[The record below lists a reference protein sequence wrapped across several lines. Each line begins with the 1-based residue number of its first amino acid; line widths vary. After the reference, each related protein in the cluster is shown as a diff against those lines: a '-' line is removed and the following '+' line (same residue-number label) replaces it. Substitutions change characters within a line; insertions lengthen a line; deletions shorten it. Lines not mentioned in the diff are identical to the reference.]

1 MLIISGDASHSGF
14 RKKKL
19 LEQLG
24 TILPGCTKL
33 ETSYVYFLD
42 IDGELEAAALEKVH
56 SLLSTAESGL
66 ISSWDSDFSS
76 TDIITRTV
84 VPRIGTISPWSSKA
98 TDIFHLCGLKN
109 VSRVERGV
117 IWRFFGHDG
126 ALSVESK
133 EVEPNKNALTKSLGG
148 VIFDPMTESVL
159 DVPQRGDVL
168 FKTAS
173 PAPLVVVD
181 LLNGGK
187 PALDQANRESGFALS
202 DEEKIYLVDQFTRLG
217 RNPTDVEL
225 MMFAQVNSE
234 HCRHKI
240 FNADWTIDGEI
251 KDQSLFSMI
260 RHTHNENSAGTLSA
274 YSDNAAVLEGSAAA
288 RLASSGSDRRYGYV
302 DEVVHFTAKVET
314 HNHPTA
320 ISPFPGASTGSG
332 GEIRDEGA
340 TGRGGKP
347 KAGLAGFSVSSL
359 RLPDLPQPWEQPENK
374 PGRIASPLQI
384 MTEGPLGAAA
394 FNNEF
399 GRPNITGYFR
409 SFEQPS
415 ESNYQRHGY
424 HKPIMLAGGLGT
436 VRPGHVDKKKIPEGT
451 PIIVLGGPTMLIGLG
466 GGAASSVASGSS
478 SESLDFASVQR
489 GNPEMQRRCQEVI
502 DACCAMGDEN
512 PIVSIHDVGAGGL
525 CNALPELVHDSDSGG
540 IFELRKILNDELSM
554 SPMQIWCNE
563 SQERYVLAIDRP
575 RLEEFEQ
582 LCARERCLFAHVGN
596 AVSECRL
603 ELQDSCFNSPETPQD
618 TVQKPIDLPMDVLF
632 GLPPKMHR
640 DVKSKNEA
648 GRALEFADVNIES
661 AVQRVL
667 SHPTVGDKT
676 FLITIGDRSVT
687 GLIAR
692 DQMVGPWQVPV
703 ADVAVTASG
712 YRSHCGEAFA
722 IGERTPV
729 AVIDA
734 PASGRLAIG
743 EVITNIAAA
752 NIGDI
757 HRIKLSANWMVA
769 AGEPGHDA
777 DLYATVKS
785 VAMDICPRLGIS
797 IPVGKDSMSM
807 RTIWHDD
814 DGAENRNVSPLS
826 LIVTGFSRVQDIRMT
841 LTPELKKSE
850 DETDI
855 WLIDLGA
862 GKNRLGASIFAQS
875 LSQIGDEPA
884 DLDDPE
890 KLLGFFNLIQELIS
904 LGVILAYHDR
914 SDGGLVAT
922 LCEMAF
928 ASRCGL
934 SIELDSLEGESL
946 DVLFNEELGA
956 VIQVRKCDS
965 LKLAELAGKFGLEGL
980 LHRIG
985 VPLSED
991 EIRITRNGETCFTR
1005 SRSAL
1010 HQTWSSTSWQM
1021 QRLRDNP
1028 ECADQENQR
1037 IVDSEDSGL
1046 FCDLS
1051 FEHNEQISREIYG
1064 APAISISRPKIAIL
1078 REQGVNGQLEMAA
1091 AFDSAGF
1098 EAVDMTTTDLISG
1111 ASLDSFSGFA
1121 ACGGF
1126 SFGDVLG
1133 AGEGW
1138 GKSILYNPML
1148 KDEFEKF
1155 FDRSDTFALGVC
1167 NGCQMLSSIK
1177 KIIPGAENWPRFLK
1191 NHSEQYEARF
1201 VMVEV
1206 SSEQSIL
1213 FDGMKGSMF
1222 PVSTAHGEGRAV
1234 FFSDQAKLALQENS
1248 QVCVRYVDNSGKPTE
1263 KYPLNPNGSGEGMT
1277 GFTNEDG
1284 RFTIMMPHPERV
1296 FRSVSNSWH
1305 PGGWGEYSPWIKI
1318 FQNARKWAG

>member
-1 MLIISGDASHSGF
+1 MLIISGEAAHSGF
-14 RKKKL
+14 RKKKF
-19 LEQLG
+19 LEQLKL
-24 TILPGCTKL
+24 ILPDCTEL
-33 ETSYVYFLD
+33 QTHYVYFLD
-42 IDGELEAAALEKVH
+42 IDGELDEASLEKVH
-56 SLLSTAESGL
+56 GLLNTSISGL
-66 ISSWDSDFSS
+66 ISSSDSDVALTGS
-76 TDIITRTV
+76 ITRTV

-98 TDIFHLCGLKN
+98 TDIFHLCGLEH

-117 IWRFFGHDG
+117 IWRFIGQDG
-126 ALSVESK
+126 SLSIASGQS
-133 EVEPNKNALTKSLGG
+133 ASSDSLYGM
-148 VIFDPMTESVL
+148 IFDPMTESVL
-159 DVPQRGDVL
+159 DAPQQGDIL
-168 FKTAS
+168 FKTSS

-181 LLNGGK
+181 LLVGGK
-187 PALDQANRESGFALS
+187 QALDQANRKFGFALS
-202 DEEKIYLVDQFTRLG
+202 DEEQSYLVEQFTRLG

-240 FNADWTIDGEI
+240 FNADWTIDGEN

-260 RHTHNENSAGTLSA
+260 RHTHNENPAGTLSA
-274 YSDNAAVLEGSAAA
+274 YSDNAAVLEGSSAA
-288 RLASSGSDRRYGYV
+288 RLASSGEDRSYAYV
-302 DEVVHFTAKVET
+302 DEAIHFTAKVET

-359 RLPDLPQPWEQPENK
+359 RLPDLPQPWEQPESK

-384 MTEGPLGAAA
+384 MTEGPIGAAA

-409 SFEQPS
+409 SFEHLSQTD
-415 ESNYQRHGY
+415 NQRYGY

-436 VRPGHVDKKKIPEGT
+436 VRPGHVDKNKIPEGT

-502 DACCAMGDEN
+502 DACCAMGEDS

-540 IFELRKILNDELSM
+540 VFELRKILNDELSM

-563 SQERYVLAIDRP
+563 SQERYVLAIDRL

-582 LCARERCLFAHVGN
+582 LCARERCLFAHVGD
-596 AVSECRL
+596 AVSESKLVL
-603 ELQDSCFNSPETPQD
+603 EDSCFNAAENAQD
-618 TVQKPIDLPMDVLF
+618 TFHKPIDLPMDVLF
-632 GLPPKMHR
+632 GLPPKMYR
-640 DVKSKNEA
+640 DVESWNDP
-648 GRALEFADVNIES
+648 GRALVINDIDIKT
-661 AVQRVL
+661 AVPRVL

-676 FLITIGDRSVT
+676 FLVTIGDRSVT

-752 NIGDI
+752 DIGDI
-757 HRIKLSANWMVA
+757 HNIKLSANWMVA

-785 VAMDICPRLGIS
+785 IAMDICPRLGIS

-807 RTIWHDD
+807 RTIWNDD
-814 DGAENRNVSPLS
+814 NGIEKRNISPLS
-826 LIVTGFSRVQDIRMT
+826 LVVTGFSRVQDIRAT
-841 LTPELKKSE
+841 LTPELQK
-850 DETDI
+850 TDDKTDL

-862 GKNRLGASIFAQS
+862 GRNRLGASILAQS
-875 LSQIGDEPA
+875 YSQMGDESA

-890 KLLGFFNLIQELIS
+890 KLSGFFNFVQELIS
-904 LGVILAYHDR
+904 LDLALAYHDR

-928 ASRCGL
+928 AGRCGL
-934 SIELDSLEGESL
+934 NIELDSLKGEAL

-956 VIQVRKCDS
+956 VVQIRKSDS
-965 LKLAELAGKFGLEGL
+965 VTLIDIADKFGLGSL

-985 VPLSED
+985 EPVVED
-991 EIRITRNGETCFTR
+991 NIRIVRNGEIRFAQ
-1005 SRSAL
+1005 SRSLL
-1010 HQTWSSTSWQM
+1010 HQAWSSTSWQI
-1021 QRLRDNP
+1021 QRMRDNP
-1028 ECADQENQR
+1028 DCADQENQR
-1037 IVDSEDSGL
+1037 IVNAEDSGL

-1051 FEHNEQISREIYG
+1051 FEHNEELSREIFE
-1064 APAISISRPKIAIL
+1064 APSISVSRPKIAIL

-1091 AFDSAGF
+1091 AFDAVGF
-1098 EAVDMTTTDLISG
+1098 EAVDMTTTDLVNG
-1111 ASLDSFSGFA
+1111 ASLNGFSGFA

-1138 GKSILYNPML
+1138 GKSILYNPSL
-1148 KDEFEKF
+1148 KGEFENF
-1155 FDRSDTFALGVC
+1155 FDRRDTFALGVC

-1177 KIIPGAENWPRFLK
+1177 QIIPGAENWPKFLR

-1206 SSEQSIL
+1206 SSDQSIL

-1222 PVSTAHGEGRAV
+1222 PVSTAHGEGQAV
-1234 FFSDQAKLALQENS
+1234 FASDLEKLTLQENA
-1248 QVCVRYVDNSGKPTE
+1248 QVCVRYVDNSGNPTE
-1263 KYPLNPNGSGEGMT
+1263 KYPLNPNGSEGGMT

-1284 RFTIMMPHPERV
+1284 RFTVMMPHPERV
-1296 FRSVSNSWH
+1296 FRTVSNSWH
-1305 PGGWGEYSPWIKI
+1305 PRGWGE
-1318 FQNARKWAG
+1318 